1 MIKKE
6 NSNNRQQNDSYNN
19 FQIYRDSNGKIYLL
33 KNGFDC
39 TINNT
44 CNNAERLV
52 LAEKCFISQA
62 AASMSLSQLEN
73 MLNTTLFDRV
83 GKRMKLNAMVK
94 VS

>member
-1 MIKKE
+1 MRLIKITATMIKKE

-44 CNNAERLV
+44 CNNAEKIYIDTNCESKNDCKNLNK
-52 LAEKCFISQA
+52 LQDISKNLGVIHQQQ
-62 AASMSLSQLEN
+62 S
-73 MLNTTLFDRV
+73 
-83 GKRMKLNAMVK
+83 
-94 VS
+94 